1 MEEIILCKLGEIVL
15 KGLNR
20 RTFEQKL
27 LSNLRHS
34 LYGLGEYR
42 VWCSQ
47 STVYIE
53 GADEAA
59 DMDEAFEAARKV
71 FGIIKLS
78 RAAACDKDKDAITAL
93 AKDYLR
99 EELLRAKSFK
109 VETKRSDKRFPMTSI
124 ELSQYV
130 GGELSEAYPH
140 LKVEMHEPELV
151 VHLEVR

>member
-1 MEEIILCKLGEIVL
+1 MKEIILCKLGEIVL

-20 RTFEQKL
+20 KSFEQKL

-34 LYGLGEYR
+34 LYGLGSYK

-53 GADEAA
+53 AGDENA
-59 DMDEAFEAARKV
+59 DMDAAFEAAKKV

-78 RAAACDKDKDAITAL
+78 RAAACEKDKDAIVAL
-93 AKDYLR
+93 AKEYLR
-99 EELLRAKSFK
+99 EELAGVGSFK
-109 VETKRSDKRFPMTSI
+109 VETKRSDKRFPLTSI

-130 GGELSEAYPH
+130 GGELAEA
-140 LKVEMHEPELV
+140 
-151 VHLEVR
+151 